1 MIVKQEEWERQNGY
15 IYISDGEEITDND
28 VIMAEID
35 VLNISKAKC
44 IEEEDYEKA
53 SEIQKKINKHH
64 PFAIYIILIF
74 YSIYEMIVILIN

>member
-1 MIVKQEEWERQNGY
+1 MTDEQIERLAELIVQKMIVKQEEWERQNGY

-53 SEIQKKINKHH
+53 SEIQKKINK
-64 PFAIYIILIF
+64 LRD
-74 YSIYEMIVILIN
+74 SIN